1 MIAVAV
7 LALVSGGVAAV
18 YFTPLL
24 SVRAIE
30 VNGAESV
37 AEEQVIAELGV
48 TLGERLVRVDAGAA
62 AQRVA
67 TIPALASV
75 RVQRVYPSTVK
86 VTVTERVPVV
96 FVEQSDGTH
105 LLDSSAVDFAIAPPP
120 PGLPRL
126 VTESPGVG
134 DGSTEVALAILDS
147 MSPALRALVVE
158 VRASSVSDVS
168 LLLNDGRTVIWGDG
182 SKAERKSAVALAL
195 LSQPGQI
202 IDVSSPD
209 LPTTK

>member
-1 MIAVAV
+1 M
-7 LALVSGGVAAV
+7 
-18 YFTPLL
+18 
-24 SVRAIE
+24 
-30 VNGAESV
+30 
-37 AEEQVIAELGV
+37 
-48 TLGERLVRVDAGAA
+48 
-62 AQRVA
+62 
-67 TIPALASV
+67 
-75 RVQRVYPSTVK
+75 
-86 VTVTERVPVV
+86 
-96 FVEQSDGTH
+96 
-105 LLDSSAVDFAIAPPP
+105 
-120 PGLPRL
+120 
-126 VTESPGVG
+126 TESPGVG